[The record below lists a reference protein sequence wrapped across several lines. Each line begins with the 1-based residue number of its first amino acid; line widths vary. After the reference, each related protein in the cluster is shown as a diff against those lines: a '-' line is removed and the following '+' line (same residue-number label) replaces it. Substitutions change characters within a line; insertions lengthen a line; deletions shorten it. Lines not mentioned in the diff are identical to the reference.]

1 MEPTGKTQ
9 RTAYLFLSVGALC
22 ASFAPIF
29 IRLCLYPAPAV
40 ASLRMLLAGLLL
52 LPFCL
57 GDLGRLWR
65 QQGLRGFLPLLV
77 PGLLLSAH
85 FQSWVLGLRHT
96 SVGNATFIFSLNLV
110 LFALVERF
118 GSRRRLPAYALASL
132 GLALGGALWLFLAGG
147 GRLGRTGDL
156 LALVSTVLYVAYL
169 LASRRFAGRVPHLA
183 FAQTIY
189 FWGGLA
195 GLAAA
200 ALTRSLA
207 SVDLADTGSLAA
219 LAGLVLLPTL
229 VGHTSMNYG
238 VRHLPPVTV
247 SFFSLAEPVI
257 ATSAAALLLGE
268 PLRPREL
275 PAYALFLAA
284 TLLYLLLAARG
295 RGSGPV

>member
-1 MEPTGKTQ
+1 MTPAENTQ
-9 RTAYLFLSVGALC
+9 RAAFLFLTVGALC
-22 ASFAPIF
+22 GSFAPIF
-29 IRLCLYPAPAV
+29 IRLCRYPAPAV

-57 GDLGRLWR
+57 GDLRRTWR
-65 QQGLRGFLPLLV
+65 ELGVPGFLRLLV

-85 FQSWVLGLRHT
+85 LQCWVLGLGQT
-96 SVGNATFIFSLNLV
+96 SVGNATFIFSLNPV

-118 GSRRRLPAYALASL
+118 GSRRPLPAYALASL
-132 GLALGGALWLFLAGG
+132 GLAAAGALWLFLLGG

-156 LALVSTVLYVAYL
+156 LALVSTLLYVAYL
-169 LASRRFAGRVPHLA
+169 LAARRYAGGVPHLA

-195 GLAAA
+195 GLAVA

-207 SVDLADTGSLAA
+207 GVRLADTGSLAA

-238 VRHLPPVTV
+238 VRHLAPVTV

-284 TLLYLLLAARG
+284 TLLYLLSAARG
-295 RGSGPV
+295 RRAE

>member
-1 MEPTGKTQ
+1 MTPAEKTQ
-9 RTAYLFLSVGALC
+9 RAAFLFLTVGALC
-22 ASFAPIF
+22 GSFAPIF
-29 IRLCLYPAPAV
+29 IRLCRYPAPAV

-57 GDLGRLWR
+57 GDLRRTWR
-65 QQGLRGFLPLLV
+65 ELGVPGFLRLLV

-85 FQSWVLGLRHT
+85 LQCWVLGLGQT
-96 SVGNATFIFSLNLV
+96 SVGNATFIFSLNPV

-118 GSRRRLPAYALASL
+118 GSRRPLPAYALASL
-132 GLALGGALWLFLAGG
+132 GLAAAGALWLFLLGG

-156 LALVSTVLYVAYL
+156 LALVSTLLYVAYL
-169 LASRRFAGRVPHLA
+169 LAARRYAV
-183 FAQTIY
+183 
-189 FWGGLA
+189 
-195 GLAAA
+195 
-200 ALTRSLA
+200 TRSLA
-207 SVDLADTGSLAA
+207 GVHLADTGSLAA

-238 VRHLPPVTV
+238 VRHLAPVTV

-284 TLLYLLLAARG
+284 TLLYLLSAARG
-295 RGSGPV
+295 RRAE